1 MAKLFYSFL
10 KIGCITIFLL
20 IVLPIAYLLLQN
32 YNNSIRPSVPLVD
45 AVLSKDYATAHR
57 LIEAGHNID
66 EREPWKMRNGW
77 LAGPHTALYFV
88 TEQGNLEEMRYF
100 VQHGA
105 YPAPALAA
113 AVANGNIAA
122 MTYLMENCKVSPQ
135 AKILSDIYP
144 ARATVPV
151 LNFLE
156 QHGYKV
162 EDLSQEG
169 PLEDWAQHG
178 EIAELRWMAERGVK
192 FNRKI
197 LGDACR
203 SKNLELI
210 KFMVDDCRISPDNPK
225 TDSGSPIQNAV
236 AANHIP
242 TLRYL
247 IDHGADPTVV
257 GSYYSEYHHER
268 DTLLHIAAVYGAYDA
283 MRYLIEEHQLDINAI
298 NDKNQSVLDRV
309 RDYPCYEGEGL
320 EEMVQYLIKRGA
332 KPAQSLRENGTQK
345 N

>member
-1 MAKLFYSFL
+1 MAKLFYSLL
-10 KIGCITIFLL
+10 KIGCLTFFLL
-20 IVLPIAYLLLQN
+20 IVLPIGYFVWQVN
-32 YNNSIRPSVPLVD
+32 KNSIRPAVPLVD
-45 AVLSKDYATAHR
+45 AVLAKDYVTAHR

-66 EREPWKMRNGW
+66 ERDPWQGHASW
-77 LAGPHTALYFV
+77 FPGPHTALYFV

-105 YPAPALAA
+105 NPAPALAA

-122 MTYLMENCKVSPQ
+122 MTYLMEDCKVSPQ
-135 AKILSDIYP
+135 TEILSDIYP
-144 ARATVPV
+144 ARATVPL

-162 EDLSQEG
+162 EDLSNKNQLG
-169 PLEDWAQHG
+169 DWAQHG
-178 EIAELRWMAERGVK
+178 EIAELRWMAARGVK
-192 FNRKI
+192 FDREI

-210 KFMVDDCRISPDNPK
+210 KFMVEDCRISPDNPK
-225 TDSGSPIQNAV
+225 TDSGSPIQSAV

-242 TLRYL
+242 TLRYI

-298 NDKNQSVLDRV
+298 NDENQSVLDRV

-332 KPAQSLRENGTQK
+332 KPAKSLQK
-345 N
+345 NGIQKN